1 MSDSSPTYGEG
12 PPALPAP
19 TPFDPEHDPT
29 NLPVQ
34 PTGAVVLLLAG
45 DPSARWAAES
55 ALELCSAW
63 ARSGRRIVLA
73 DLHFENPV
81 LHELIGEENLEGVV
95 DVFFYGASV
104 SRSARPVPGR
114 GFYLIPAGTYPP
126 DEDAVYRHPRWSK
139 LVAGFRDSSASL
151 VLFAPAEAEVAA
163 LAEWISDVYLL
174 GGEDDLARAL
184 SESGVPVRAH
194 LVPPDRR
201 TSRTPTGA
209 AAATTT
215 GRTSPPPHPE
225 EDPDLHLPP
234 PPVRAHGGGR
244 SINVALWLAL
254 TIIVL
259 MAIGSVVGRLRPD
272 LLPWLG
278 GDSPAAEPAEQSRA
292 VPPADPL
299 QMEPVAEGEPLPYS
313 VQLSAFNSLSAAVQ
327 RLYAARDALPET
339 PLFVSPEE
347 IDGIVYYRVLA
358 GALAD
363 TSAARRLSD
372 DLLDR
377 GLVTPQ
383 DAAGSMTLIQN
394 APLAF
399 GLSAYADQQAARTA
413 VDSLLDR
420 NIPAYAVAV
429 PQPGRTTRWQ
439 LYAGA
444 YRDSSAA
451 EVMRTLLASAGVSP
465 PLVTR
470 SGIPAAGAE

>member
-1 MSDSSPTYGEG
+1 MSDSSPTYGED
-12 PPALPAP
+12 PPVLPSP
-19 TPFDPEHDPT
+19 TTFDPEHEP
-29 NLPVQ
+29 NALPAE
-34 PTGAVVLLLAG
+34 PTGTVVLLVAG
-45 DPSARWAAES
+45 ESPGRWAAES

-126 DEDAVYRHPRWSK
+126 DEEAVYRHPRWSK

-151 VLFAPAEAEVAA
+151 VLFAPAEADAGA
-163 LAEWISDVYLL
+163 LLEWISEAYIL
-174 GGEDDLARAL
+174 GTAVNGSTRTLTDA
-184 SESGVPVRAH
+184 GVPVRAL

-201 TSRTPTGA
+201 NASATSGR
-209 AAATTT
+209 AATTP
-215 GRTSPPPHPE
+215 GRATPPPRAE

-234 PPVRAHGGGR
+234 PPVRAHRGGR
-244 SINVALWLAL
+244 SITFALWLAL

-278 GDSPAAEPAEQSRA
+278 GDAPGAEPAEQSHLGPA
-292 VPPADPL
+292 AAPPPP
-299 QMEPVAEGEPLPYS
+299 EPRPAGEPLPYS
-313 VQLSAFNSLSAAVQ
+313 VQVSAFNSLNAAVQ
-327 RLYAARDALPET
+327 RLFAARDALGGT
-339 PLFVSPEE
+339 PVFVSPEE

-358 GALAD
+358 GALPD
-363 TSAARRLSD
+363 TVAARRLSD
-372 DLLDR
+372 QLAER

-383 DAAGSMTLIQN
+383 DAAGSMTLIHTS
-394 APLAF
+394 PLAF
-399 GLSAYADQQAARTA
+399 GLSAYPDEHAARTA

-429 PQPGRTTRWQ
+429 PQPGDSPRWQ

-470 SGIPAAGAE
+470 SGIPADETE